1 MQVTTVD
8 GRVMSGTFVCLDH
21 LGNLLL
27 FDTYCQYCIAAET
40 LERALNQVIIPQAH
54 LKSAQVLVR
63 CPQPWSPSRGLACAH
78 LFSVIICSSFVL
90 LLRDIDKEK
99 GSPPERYREGG
110 GFSP

>member
-1 MQVTTVD
+1 MLCLQQSQHMQVTTVD

-27 FDTYCQYCIAAET
+27 FDTYCQYCMAGET

-63 CPQPWSPSRGLACAH
+63 CQQLWSPSPARH
-78 LFSVIICSSFVL
+78 LVSVNCGVL
-90 LLRDIDKEK
+90 LCF
-99 GSPPERYREGG
+99 PPEGYRAGG
-110 GFSP
+110 GFSS